1 MTIAAGDPSGSL
13 ARRLERYRAATRTA
27 DGEPRRVDEDTPG
40 RRIGAADLAARL
52 AAALDAEVVRS
63 SLGTVVRYD
72 SGTRLL
78 AVDRDRLASLPGQ
91 PPADA
96 PLVCLDT
103 ETTGL
108 ATATGTVAFLIGLG
122 WWTGDRF
129 RQVQLLLPDHAEE
142 PALLDAVAAAIP
154 ADAWLVTYNGRGFD
168 WPLLVTR
175 YRMHRRPAPEHGGH
189 LDLLPVVRRLFR
201 HRLDDARLRTAE
213 SGLLGMERHG
223 DVDGWEIPARYLGFL
238 RGGPVG
244 PLVDV
249 VRHNDQDVRS
259 LGHLLAYLETG
270 YASGDARR
278 SAPAGDLGG
287 LARAFAR
294 SGRLEDALDCYDAA
308 LEAAGRAADP
318 GRDRVADRD
327 GPPGARVEAHGLAR
341 PPDAPRTNLPWWA
354 PAARP
359 DFGGRPVAPPETARA
374 DRNAAFAVPWTTERI
389 AVERAYLLRRLGRWT
404 ESAEA
409 WGGLAA
415 GPGRTAIVAAIELA
429 KVHEHR
435 RRDPEAAIASVAR
448 GLSLAER
455 RRALGRPEP
464 RLEADLQARGR
475 RLRRRLAARRGAVG
489 PAPRQPMSSTA
500 SAPTCDSALGSTV
513 RRTRSLARRTLT
525 AARSGTPVSPTPWTA
540 NDPAAAA
547 NRRS

>member
-1 MTIAAGDPSGSL
+1 MTIAAGDENGSL
-13 ARRLERYRAATRTA
+13 ARRLERFRAATRTA
-27 DGEPRRVDEDTPG
+27 DGGSRRVDEDTPG
-40 RRIGAADLAARL
+40 RRLGAMDLAARL
-52 AAALDAEVVRS
+52 AGALDAEVVRS
-63 SLGTVVRYD
+63 SHGIVVRCE
-72 SGTRLL
+72 SGSRPLP
-78 AVDRDRLASLPGQ
+78 VDRARLAALPGQ
-91 PPADA
+91 PPPDA

-122 WWTGDRF
+122 WWEGERF

-142 PALLDAVAAAIP
+142 RALLDALTACIP

-175 YRMHRRPAPEHGGH
+175 YRMQRRPAPEHGGH
-189 LDLLPVVRRLFR
+189 VDLLPIVRRLFR
-201 HRLDDARLRTAE
+201 HRLEDARLRTAE
-213 SGLLGMERHG
+213 SGLLGLERHG

-270 YASGDARR
+270 YATGAARR
-278 SAPAGDLGG
+278 TAPPGDLGG

-308 LEAAGRAADP
+308 LESATRPAVTMRAVVAQVAATAPAAD
-318 GRDRVADRD
+318 V
-327 GPPGARVEAHGLAR
+327 
-341 PPDAPRTNLPWWA
+341 PWWA

-359 DFGGRPVAPPETARA
+359 DFGGRAPATPGAVPSERS
-374 DRNAAFAVPWTTERI
+374 AAFAAPWTSERI
-389 AVERAYLLRRLGRWT
+389 AVERAYLLRRLGRW
-404 ESAEA
+404 SAAADA
-409 WGGLAA
+409 WDALAA

-429 KVHEHR
+429 KVYEHR
-435 RRDPEAAIASVAR
+435 HRDPQAAIGSVAR
-448 GLSLAER
+448 GLALAER

-464 RLEADLQARGR
+464 RLEADLRLRGR
-475 RLRRRLAARRGAVG
+475 RLRRRLAARRGAMRAPPPQSIA
-489 PAPRQPMSSTA
+489 PAVNE
-500 SAPTCDSALGSTV
+500 PTCESALGT
-513 RRTRSLARRTLT
+513 TARRSRSRARRILT
-525 AARSGTPVSPTPWTA
+525 AARSGTPSSPMPSTA
-540 NDPAAAA
+540 SEPAAAA